1 MVHLKIRL
9 PDVLF
14 DALQASAP
22 ALQQSW
28 EEIIRRALERYLDD
42 FDDLAGSAGRL
53 RPTDVSDPDQPSAA
67 EYPGML
73 NRALIGTRISDRDP
87 AGSFRPRPRTAE
99 PAGVDTA

>member
-22 ALQQSW
+22 ALQYSW
-28 EEIIRRALERYLDD
+28 EEIVQRALERYLDD

-53 RPTDVSDPDQPSAA
+53 RRPDDSD
-67 EYPGML
+67 
-73 NRALIGTRISDRDP
+73 
-87 AGSFRPRPRTAE
+87 
-99 PAGVDTA
+99 